1 MIARIGADDFGANV
15 LALIRRAQAMT
26 RAEAQL
32 WADMTGEP
40 VAAGVEIFWPRELG
54 GE

>member
-1 MIARIGADDFGANV
+1 MIARIAADDFGDGI
-15 LALIRRAQAMT
+15 LSLIRRAQAMT

-32 WADMTGEP
+32 WADMTGQP
-40 VAAGVEIFWPRELG
+40 MTVAGEVVWPRELG